1 MILSDKEIRK
11 YVQNTVDPLIQPFV
25 EANLQA
31 ASYDVSLSGN
41 ISVLKRT
48 GRAIDPST
56 DSKEELDKMYEEMRI
71 SPAGYLFSPGEY
83 LLAELEETVSIPP
96 DLTAHIRPRTRFTR
110 AGILIADQHC
120 NPTYKGKL
128 YIGLHNAGP
137 NPVLLWP
144 GLKIAQFVFEELTSV
159 PSEHLWY
166 KNKKDAEYL
175 NEVKF
180 RGSVFGG
187 AVLTKERQAAL
198 QQKVLS
204 CFDEEGQSK

>member
-1 MILSDKEIRK
+1 M
-11 YVQNTVDPLIQPFV
+11 
-25 EANLQA
+25 
-31 ASYDVSLSGN
+31 
-41 ISVLKRT
+41 
-48 GRAIDPST
+48 
-56 DSKEELDKMYEEMRI
+56 
-71 SPAGYLFSPGEY
+71 
-83 LLAELEETVSIPP
+83 
-96 DLTAHIRPRTRFTR
+96 
-110 AGILIADQHC
+110 
-120 NPTYKGKL
+120 
-128 YIGLHNAGP
+128 
-137 NPVLLWP
+137 
-144 GLKIAQFVFEELTSV
+144 